1 MKKNLFVILVM
12 LAMISIQN
20 LHAQKKHTL
29 STGAKKMEIVGEFTY
44 NDDIFGKYYVNIQ
57 KDKVMLWRWG
67 SLEGF
72 LVETSVKFSDM
83 DANDKDAV
91 MMETDI
97 LDDKVFVV
105 NFYCKSGKS
114 CEQIEYT
121 KDVKKVLT
129 KKDAPVMLSVK
140 FNTKAEA
147 EAFMAKAKKAI
158 KK

>member
-1 MKKNLFVILVM
+1 MKKNLFAILVM
-12 LAMISIQN
+12 FAMISIQN

-57 KDKVMLWRWG
+57 KDKVMLWRG
-67 SLEGF
+67 FENSLI
-72 LVETSVKFSDM
+72 ETSVKFSDM

-91 MMETDI
+91 MMETDV

-105 NFYCKSGKS
+105 NFYCKDGKS

-129 KKDAPVMLSVK
+129 KKDAPVMLSIK

-147 EAFMAKAKKAI
+147 EAFMAKAKKAM